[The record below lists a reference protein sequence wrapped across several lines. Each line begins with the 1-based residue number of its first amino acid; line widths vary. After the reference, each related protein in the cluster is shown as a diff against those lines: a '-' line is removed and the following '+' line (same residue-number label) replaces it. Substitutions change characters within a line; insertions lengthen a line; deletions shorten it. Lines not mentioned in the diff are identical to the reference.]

1 MQLTEDIVVQA
12 FPRFT
17 DKNLIKEITSE
28 GSLHSFDADDIVVD
42 TGLPIPFVPLIIK
55 GNLKVLKHDERSGNE
70 LLLYYLKTGDTC
82 ATSISCCMNS
92 AVSEVE
98 VIAEEDSLVLGL
110 PPKNVDHWVEKYPE
124 WKAFIMG
131 TYKSRFDELLETI
144 NSIAFTQLDQRLA
157 KYLDQLAKVQKTS
170 QIKTSHQEIAVNLNS
185 SREVISRLLKQ
196 MEKRGMVKLSRNTI
210 ELLT

>member
-1 MQLTEDIVVQA
+1 MQLTTQIVEQA

-17 DKNLIKEITSE
+17 DKKLIQEITNE
-28 GSLHSFDADDIVVD
+28 GRIHEFEANDIVVD
-42 TGLPIPFVPLIIK
+42 TGLPIPFVPLIVS
-55 GNLKVLKHDERSGNE
+55 GNLKVLKHDEVSGNE
-70 LLLYYLKTGDTC
+70 LLLYYLRTGDTC

-98 VIAEEDSLVLGL
+98 VIAEEDSVVLGL
-110 PPKNVDHWVEKYPE
+110 PPKYVDTWVEKYPE

-157 KYLDQLAKVQKTS
+157 KYLDQMAGVQKS
-170 QIKTSHQEIAVNLNS
+170 SKIKTSHQEIATNLNS

-196 MEKRGMVKLSRNTI
+196 MEKRDMIKLSRNTI
-210 ELLT
+210 ELLS

>member
-1 MQLTEDIVVQA
+1 MQLTTQIVEQA

-17 DKNLIKEITSE
+17 DSRLINAIATE
-28 GSLHSFDADDIVVD
+28 GSLHKFNANDIVVD
-42 TGLPIPFVPLIIK
+42 TGLPIPFVPLIVS
-55 GNLKVLKHDERSGNE
+55 GNLKVLKHDDESGNE

-98 VIAEEDSLVLGL
+98 VIAEEDSVVLGL
-110 PPKNVDHWVEKYPE
+110 PPKYVDSWVEKYPE

-144 NSIAFTQLDQRLA
+144 NSIAFTQLDQRLE
-157 KYLDQLAKVQKTS
+157 KYLNQMAQNQNSNIL
-170 QIKTSHQEIAVNLNS
+170 KTSHKEIAANLNS

-196 MEKRGMVKLSRNTI
+196 MEKHEMIKLSRNTI
-210 ELLT
+210 ELLS